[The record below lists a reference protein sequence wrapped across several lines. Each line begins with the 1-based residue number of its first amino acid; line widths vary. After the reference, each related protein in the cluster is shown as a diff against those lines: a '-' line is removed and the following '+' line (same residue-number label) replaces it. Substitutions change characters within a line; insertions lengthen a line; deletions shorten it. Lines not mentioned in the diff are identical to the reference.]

1 MKILILGSNGMLG
14 PYVERV
20 LQNDH
25 DLLLTDVDDEYD
37 RGIQFRW
44 MKGVSGKR
52 GFFGLNRNIY
62 LTSILS
68 PF

>member
-37 RGIQFRW
+37 GCNEYSQLD
-44 MKGVSGKR
+44 VSD
-52 GFFGLNRNIY
+52 L
-62 LTSILS
+62 
-68 PF
+68 